1 MTTKNNLHKQFQVG
15 NEVRGVANRASG
27 NEPLILVTGGLGYLG
42 TVLVPML
49 AQRGPVRVYDTM
61 LFGNAIEDT
70 PNVEF
75 IKGNITDLDHFEH
88 ACAGV
93 TTVIHLAAIVTDALV
108 DMNPRLAREVNVRAT
123 ADILQRASRMGVRRF
138 IYASSSSVYG
148 SYDVAAKETDQLNP
162 ETEYAQQKLDAELPV
177 LDWSRR
183 MTTCVVRMATLCG
196 PAPRMRLDT
205 IVNIFSSQ
213 AYFDGA
219 ITVWGDGQQV
229 RCNLAVTDAARF
241 YKLIASIEHDRINGE
256 IFNIGGDNMT
266 ASEIAS
272 IVSRHSNAPVHYEKD
287 KIDTRHY
294 MLSSE
299 KTEQRLHWTPAT
311 PLKVMVDRNLEW
323 FKKGGV
329 ADYKD
334 PIYRNTERMK
344 SIMLTGY

>member
-1 MTTKNNLHKQFQVG
+1 MNNNLRKQFQVG
-15 NEVRGVANRASG
+15 NEIRGVANQATG
-27 NEPLILVTGGLGYLG
+27 DEPKTLVTGGLGYLG

-75 IKGNITDLDHFEH
+75 IKGNITDLDHFER
-88 ACAGV
+88 ACEGV
-93 TTVIHLAAIVTDALV
+93 MTVIHLAAIVTDALV
-108 DMNPRLAREVNVRAT
+108 DMNPVLGREVNVQATSEILRRAH
-123 ADILQRASRMGVRRF
+123 RKGVRRF

-148 SYDVAAKETDQLNP
+148 SYDVPASEANEVHP
-162 ETEYAQQKLDAELPV
+162 ETEYAMQKYHAETPV
-177 LDWSRR
+177 LNWSDK

-196 PAPRMRLDT
+196 KAPRMRLDT
-205 IVNIFSSQ
+205 IVNIFTSQ

-219 ITVWGDGQQV
+219 ITVWGDGSQS
-229 RCNLAVTDAARF
+229 RCNLAITDAARF
-241 YKLIASIEHDRINGE
+241 YRLISAIEPDRINGE
-256 IFNIGGDNMT
+256 IFNIGGANLT
-266 ASEIAS
+266 ATEIAEV
-272 IVSRHSNAPVHYEKD
+272 VSRKAKVSIHYKPENF
-287 KIDTRHY
+287 DTRHY
-294 MLSSE
+294 MLSSAKAE
-299 KTEQRLHWTPAT
+299 RMLHWTPAT
-311 PLKVMVDRNLEW
+311 PLKTVIDQNIEF